1 MAIYKTR
8 NTRTGNGTRGKRGA
22 RRMFTRNPENVVIS
36 LFRGMLKKIPGNV
49 QEDSG
54 EFLRRVRGIIE
65 KIPANDPEESGECL
79 KRCFFEHSPE
89 SLGIFPE
96 IFFTIPR
103 NLLEHSS
110 ESSSTFPGMLK

>member
-49 QEDSG
+49 QENSG
-54 EFLRRVRGIIE
+54 EFLRRFRGIIE

-79 KRCFFEHSPE
+79 KRC
-89 SLGIFPE
+89 LGIFPE